1 VRDNVYNIADLYTQE
16 TEMRT
21 NVVIDDQLMKDA
33 LELSGFRTKKA
44 AIEAALRLLVRF
56 SRQAK
61 VKTFRGKL
69 KWSGDLDKM
78 RTDK

>member
-1 VRDNVYNIADLYTQE
+1 MYNIVDLYTQE
-16 TEMRT
+16 AEMRT

-44 AIEAALRLLVRF
+44 AIEAGLRLLVKF

-61 VKTFRGKL
+61 VKNFRGKL
-69 KWSGDLDKM
+69 KWTGDLEKM

>member
-1 VRDNVYNIADLYTQE
+1 
-16 TEMRT
+16 MRT

-33 LELSGFRTKKA
+33 LKISGFRTKKA
-44 AIEAALRLLVRF
+44 AIEAGLRLLVKF

-61 VKTFRGKL
+61 VKKLRGKL
-69 KWSGDLDKM
+69 EWSGDLDRM

>member
-1 VRDNVYNIADLYTQE
+1 
-16 TEMRT
+16 MRT

-33 LELSGFRTKKA
+33 LKLSGFRTKKD
-44 AIEAALRLLVRF
+44 AIEAGLRLLVEF

-61 VKTFRGKL
+61 VKNFRGKL
-69 KWSGDLDKM
+69 IWSGDLDKM

>member
-1 VRDNVYNIADLYTQE
+1 
-16 TEMRT
+16 MRT

-44 AIEAALRLLVRF
+44 AIEAGLKLLVEF
-56 SRQAK
+56 SQQAK
-61 VKTFRGKL
+61 VKDFRGKL
-69 KWSGDLDKM
+69 KWIGDLDKM

>member
-1 VRDNVYNIADLYTQE
+1 
-16 TEMRT
+16 MRT
-21 NVVIDDQLMKDA
+21 NVVINDQLMKDA

-44 AIEAALRLLVRF
+44 AIEAGLRLLVQF

-61 VKTFRGKL
+61 VKKFRGKL
-69 KWSGDLDKM
+69 VWSGDLDKM